1 MNINEKV
8 SEAKSKVRDFFAIIF
23 EFALLLLL
31 LGLAYEL
38 LVHITKMYEIEATLV
53 KILIYIAILLVL
65 EVIITPLWIML
76 DMRVLIIDIH
86 NRLENLEKERENR

>member
-1 MNINEKV
+1 MFNNEKV
-8 SEAKSKVRDFFAIIF
+8 SEAKSKARDFFAIIF

-53 KILIYIAILLVL
+53 KILIYIAILLAL
-65 EVIITPLWIML
+65 IVINTPLWIML

>member
-1 MNINEKV
+1 MFNNEKV
-8 SEAKSKVRDFFAIIF
+8 SEAKSKARDFFAIIF

-38 LVHITKMYEIEATLV
+38 LVYIANMYAIEATLV
-53 KILIYIAILLVL
+53 KILIYIAILLAL
-65 EVIITPLWIML
+65 IVINTPLWIML